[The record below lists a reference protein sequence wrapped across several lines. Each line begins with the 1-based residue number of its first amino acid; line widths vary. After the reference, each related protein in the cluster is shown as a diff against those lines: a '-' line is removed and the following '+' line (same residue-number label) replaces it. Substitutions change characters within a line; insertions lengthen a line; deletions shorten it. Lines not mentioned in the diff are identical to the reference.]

1 MGNLGWPE
9 ILIILGIAL
18 IIFGPRKL
26 PELGKSLGQSL
37 AQFRRAS
44 EDFKRTWEE
53 EVEMEKHKIASL
65 PQEITDYAG
74 EAAPYPGEKK
84 EPAEEPVEQSAAEPP
99 VEEIAAPVEDSA
111 VAAEQGE
118 SAAQEARRDWA

>member
-53 EVEMEKHKIASL
+53 EVEMEKRKLNALVEDTSPIVRDE
-65 PQEITDYAG
+65 EIYGAAD
-74 EAAPYPGEKK
+74 AAPEPPAEQS
-84 EPAEEPVEQSAAEPP
+84 EPAVEQ
-99 VEEIAAPVEDSA
+99 SA

-118 SAAQEARRDWA
+118 TVAQEAKRDYV